1 MTCLTSLADEV
12 EQETQTVFRKLE
24 NTAFINY
31 TRILKAFRQFK
42 VSDYHLQGSTG
53 YGYDDQGREILEKI
67 YAQLFGTEKALVRGQ
82 VVSGTHAIA
91 LCLYGILRPGDE
103 LLTIQGA
110 PYDTLA
116 EMIGIQGKST
126 GSLKEL
132 GVAYR
137 QVDLLPDGNLNWDE
151 IKKALNKKTRL
162 ILLQRSRGYRWTS
175 SLKLTQ
181 IKEVT
186 KFVKERFPEAI
197 IFIDNCYGEFVD
209 TTEPT
214 ALGVDLAAGSLLK
227 NPGGGLAPT
236 GGYVV
241 GKRHLVELAADRWTA
256 PGIGAAIGPSLNLQR
271 LFFQGLFL
279 APHVVKESLKGAV
292 FAACLFAKLG
302 FSVSPAFN
310 EKRTDIIQ
318 AIALGSPEKL
328 VSFCRAIQEA
338 SPVNTHV
345 RPEPAKIPG
354 YAEAI
359 IMAAGTF
366 VQGSSIELSADG
378 PMRPP
383 YIAYLQGGLA
393 YEHIKLAVLSA
404 AQVLLKKGNN

>member
-42 VSDYHLQGSTG
+42 VSDFHLQGSTG

-67 YAQLFGTEKALVRGQ
+67 YAQLFGAEKALVRGQ

-116 EMIGIQGKST
+116 EMIGIQGKSPA
-126 GSLKEL
+126 SLKEL
-132 GVAYR
+132 GVVYR

-175 SLKLTQ
+175 SLKLAQ

-186 KFVKERFPEAI
+186 KFVKERLPEVI

-209 TTEPT
+209 TIEPT

-241 GKRHLVELAADRWTA
+241 GKRNLVELAADRWTA
-256 PGIGAAIGPSLNLQR
+256 PGLGAAIGPSLNLQR

-302 FSVSPAFN
+302 FPVSPTFN

-318 AIALGSPEKL
+318 AIALGSPKKL

-338 SPVNTHV
+338 SPVNAHV
-345 RPEPAKIPG
+345 CPEPAKIPG

-378 PMRPP
+378 PMHPP

-404 AQVLLKKGNN
+404 AHVLLKERE